1 MLLILLAF
9 TDRLRSD
16 RTLPRRHDLTW
27 LTWAAVA
34 AYLLHQFE
42 EHGIDA
48 LGRAY
53 GFRAGM
59 CGVLGFPDAATC
71 PIPEAFITAVNVP
84 LVWIVG
90 PIAALLAA
98 RWPLIALGF
107 FSVPL
112 INAPAHILPIL
123 AGQGY
128 NSGVV
133 TAIAVFL
140 PLSLWALA
148 VAVRRY
154 GVGWRGVVVTV
165 ACGLL
170 LHAILFGSARAFAA
184 GLIGADT
191 LIAIQVIN
199 AALPLAFM
207 AIAGRIVRF

>member
-16 RTLPRRHDLTW
+16 RAVPRRQDLAW

-84 LVWIVG
+84 LVWFAG
-90 PIAALLAA
+90 PIAAMLAA
-98 RWPLIALGF
+98 RRPLIALGF

-112 INAPAHILPIL
+112 VNAPAHLLPLL

-128 NSGVV
+128 NSGLL
-133 TAIAVFL
+133 TAIVVFL

-154 GVGWRGVVVTV
+154 GVGRRGVVLTV

-170 LHAILFGSARAFAA
+170 LHAVLFGSARAFVA

-191 LIAIQVIN
+191 LIAIQVAN

-207 AIAGRIVRF
+207 ALAGRIIRF

>member
-1 MLLILLAF
+1 MLLGLLAF

-16 RTLPRRHDLTW
+16 RTLPRRHDLAW

-84 LVWIVG
+84 LVWIAG

-98 RWPLIALGF
+98 RRPLIGLGF

-112 INAPAHILPIL
+112 VNAPAHILPML

-148 VAVRRY
+148 VAFRRY
-154 GVGWRGVVVTV
+154 GIGWRGVALTIV
-165 ACGLL
+165 CGAL
-170 LHAILFGSARAFAA
+170 LHAVLFGSARAFAA

-207 AIAGRIVRF
+207 AIAGRIFKF